1 MWSFFKRLF
10 RIFSAESNAL
20 LDKFEEP
27 IKMTKQGIR
36 ELEEQL
42 GESLKSFAEIKAMAI
57 RAKREVQIYKEKT
70 AEYERKA
77 MMLLQQ
83 GQKGSMNTAEADR
96 LASEALALREQNNKL
111 AETAIT
117 NQQRY
122 DKMVDS
128 MDGKIKRL
136 KSELAKWKNELKS
149 LEARYKAAKAGE
161 KINKA
166 MAGVDSSETLR
177 NLEKTRERV
186 NQAEALSDA
195 YGEMADAS
203 KSVDQEIEDALEGSN
218 QSDALLE
225 MKRKLGMLPAAE
237 EKQEIKI
244 EQKEAIKLDNNN
256 NSTDA

>member
-10 RIFSAESNAL
+10 RIFRAESNAL

-36 ELEEQL
+36 ELEVQL
-42 GESLKSFAEIKAMAI
+42 DESLKSFAEIKAMAI
-57 RAKREVQIYKEKT
+57 RSKREVQVYKEKT
-70 AEYERKA
+70 ADYESKA
-77 MMLLQQ
+77 MMLLKQ
-83 GQKGSMNTAEADR
+83 GQEGKMDAAEADR
-96 LASEALALREQNNKL
+96 LASEALALREQNSKL
-111 AETAIT
+111 AQTAVG

-122 DKMVDS
+122 DKMVDN

-166 MAGVDSSETLR
+166 MAGVDSTETLR
-177 NLEKTRERV
+177 MLEKTR
-186 NQAEALSDA
+186 NQVEEAEALSEA
-195 YGEMADAS
+195 YGEMIDES
-203 KSVDQEIEDALEGSN
+203 KSVDQEINDALDNTG

-244 EQKEAIKLDNNN
+244 EQKEVIKLDNNDDAN
-256 NSTDA
+256 NA

>member
-10 RIFSAESNAL
+10 RIFRAESNAL

-57 RAKREVQIYKEKT
+57 RSKREVQIYKGKI
-70 AEYERKA
+70 AEYESKA
-77 MMLLQQ
+77 MMLLKQGQQ
-83 GQKGSMNTAEADR
+83 GNMEATEADR

-111 AETAIT
+111 AQTAIA
-117 NQQRY
+117 NQERY
-122 DKMVDS
+122 DKMVDN

-177 NLEKTRERV
+177 MLEKTRERV
-186 NQAEALSDA
+186 EQAEALSDA
-195 YGEMADAS
+195 YGEMIDEN
-203 KSVDQEIEDALEGSN
+203 KSTDQEINDALADSG

-237 EKQEIKI
+237 DKQEIKI
-244 EQKEAIKLDNNN
+244 EQKETIKLDNNPN
-256 NSTDA
+256 V